1 MAKSLI
7 LWLVVAIVIVWGID
21 ILNSSGMG
29 GAQDQNNYVK
39 FKQELNEGRVSSV
52 KIKDREITVK
62 GTDGSN
68 YNVIMPMFDDT
79 LLPKLEEKGVVT
91 TGVKPEEMNVFLSI
105 LISWFPM
112 LLLIGVWLYFMRGIQ
127 GGGKGGALSFSK
139 SKAKLLSEDQVKTT
153 FADVAGCDEAKEE
166 VKELVD
172 YLRDPSKFQKLGGK
186 IPRGVLLVGQPGTG
200 KTLLAKAISGEA
212 KVPFFS
218 ISGSDFVEMFVG
230 VGASRVRDMFEQA
243 KKKCPCIIFID
254 EIDAVG
260 RKRGVGL
267 GGGHDEREQT
277 LNQMLV
283 EMDGFDGHEAVIVI
297 AATNRPD
304 VLDPALLRPGRFDR
318 QVTVGLPDVKGREQ
332 ILKVHT
338 RKVPISSDV
347 NISLIARG
355 TPGFSGAELANLVN
369 EAALA
374 AARANKKMV
383 TMAEFEFAKD
393 KLLMGTERK
402 SLAMKEEEKINTAY
416 HESGHA
422 IVGKLVPEH
431 DPVYKVSII
440 PRGRALGVTTY
451 LPEVD
456 RYSYTREHIESLISS
471 LFGGRIAE
479 ELIFGAQKVTTGASN
494 DIERATDLAQK
505 MVLCWGMSDVIG
517 PQLMQEPEQ
526 ETFLGS
532 GGTRTKTISAETQ
545 KNIDAEIKAILDRN
559 YQRAKKIL
567 EENIDILHSMKDA
580 LIKFETLDAEQI
592 DDLLARRPLK
602 EPEVNND
609 KKKDEEVNEE
619 EKPSTTENS
628 STTQSSSKEEEK
640 AQEKSDND
648 EQK

>member
-1 MAKSLI
+1 
-7 LWLVVAIVIVWGID
+7 
-21 ILNSSGMG
+21 
-29 GAQDQNNYVK
+29 
-39 FKQELNEGRVSSV
+39 
-52 KIKDREITVK
+52 
-62 GTDGSN
+62 
-68 YNVIMPMFDDT
+68 
-79 LLPKLEEKGVVT
+79 
-91 TGVKPEEMNVFLSI
+91 
-105 LISWFPM
+105 
-112 LLLIGVWLYFMRGIQ
+112 
-127 GGGKGGALSFSK
+127 
-139 SKAKLLSEDQVKTT
+139 
-153 FADVAGCDEAKEE
+153 
-166 VKELVD
+166 
-172 YLRDPSKFQKLGGK
+172 
-186 IPRGVLLVGQPGTG
+186 
-200 KTLLAKAISGEA
+200 
-212 KVPFFS
+212 
-218 ISGSDFVEMFVG
+218 
-230 VGASRVRDMFEQA
+230 
-243 KKKCPCIIFID
+243 
-254 EIDAVG
+254 
-260 RKRGVGL
+260 
-267 GGGHDEREQT
+267 
-277 LNQMLV
+277 
-283 EMDGFDGHEAVIVI
+283 
-297 AATNRPD
+297 
-304 VLDPALLRPGRFDR
+304 
-318 QVTVGLPDVKGREQ
+318 
-332 ILKVHT
+332 
-338 RKVPISSDV
+338 
-347 NISLIARG
+347 
-355 TPGFSGAELANLVN
+355 
-369 EAALA
+369 
-374 AARANKKMV
+374 
-383 TMAEFEFAKD
+383 MAEFEFAKD

-609 KKKDEEVNEE
+609 KKKDEEVKEE